1 MQSYLKNLVLFSD
14 FNLAN
19 IYLSVPKLLTG
30 GKLTNLFL
38 DCALLNGFEQIVK
51 VLTRGPN
58 ILDLVL
64 CRNLHMLP
72 DVHIIPPKVNS
83 NHEAIELT
91 LNYTNYKLNLLSNNI
106 IKYKKKIQKINVE
119 GILNY
124 FKNIN

>member
-14 FNLAN
+14 FNLSN
-19 IYLSVPKLLTG
+19 IYLSVPKPLTG
-30 GKLTNLFL
+30 DKFTNLFL

-51 VLTRGPN
+51 VPTRGPN

-91 LNYTNYKLNLLSNNI
+91 LNYTNYKLNLLNNNI
-106 IKYKKKIQKINVE
+106 IKYKKN
-119 GILNY
+119 
-124 FKNIN
+124 FKT